1 MNMTLYKKL
10 IITMEECGELTQ
22 ACSKVIRHG
31 VKTEKYHQSL
41 LEEIADVQAM
51 LHIITQDFNFK
62 QEDLEV
68 LIEKRIDKM
77 MKPEYE

>member
-1 MNMTLYKKL
+1 
-10 IITMEECGELTQ
+10 MEECGELTQ

-51 LHIITQDFNFK
+51 LYIITKEFNFK
-62 QEDLEV
+62 S
-68 LIEKRIDKM
+68 
-77 MKPEYE
+77 